1 LAQAQA
7 TSRQVFLN
15 QAAQCEGRSP
25 LYAEMLRR
33 YADDPVAAEI
43 VGPEPEWD
51 APLRL
56 LGGLHYLV
64 LGGRADW
71 DDPLEQH
78 RGFLSDFV
86 ATQGV
91 QTNEVQR
98 SWVLLPLLL
107 RVAQRTGVEVFDLV
121 ELGPSAGL
129 NLVWDRY
136 GYRYEAG
143 EWGAVDARL
152 RFEGEE
158 RQPIPGDLLDQ
169 RPAVRARVG
178 IDRAPIDV
186 TSEHGARLLRSFV
199 WAGQDERLR
208 RLDEAIEAVRIDPP
222 ELVQGDYVEE
232 LPEVLAGLPL
242 DGLTV
247 VFQTASFGYIGD
259 EGRARVR
266 SVLEEAGADRR
277 LAFISTGK
285 PRAPEEDCW
294 GLRLAYW
301 PGGEREFA
309 GHADFHGSWL
319 QWQL

>member
-1 LAQAQA
+1 
-7 TSRQVFLN
+7 
-15 QAAQCEGRSP
+15 
-25 LYAEMLRR
+25 
-33 YADDPVAAEI
+33 VAAEI

-56 LGGLHYLV
+56 LGGLHFLV
-64 LGGRADW
+64 LAEEAGW
-71 DDPLEQH
+71 DDSLAEH
-78 RGFLSDFV
+78 KDFLREFV

-107 RVAQRTGVEVFDLV
+107 RIAQRTGAQTFDLV

-136 GYRYEAG
+136 HYSYEAG
-143 EWGAVDARL
+143 EWGPQDALL

-158 RQPIPGDLLDQ
+158 RRPVPAELLELE
-169 RPAVRARVG
+169 PSVRRRVG

-186 TSEHGARLLRSFV
+186 TTEEGARLLRCFV
-199 WAGQDERLR
+199 WAGQDERIE
-208 RLDEAIEAVRIDPP
+208 RLDRAVEALRLDPP
-222 ELVQGDYVEE
+222 ELVRGDFVEL
-232 LPEVLAGLPL
+232 LPDVLAAQPA

-247 VFQTASFGYIGD
+247 VFQTATLGYVGD
-259 EGRARVR
+259 EGRTRVR
-266 SVLEEAGADRR
+266 TALDEAGRDRP

-285 PRAPEEDCW
+285 PRTEKDCW
-294 GLRLAYW
+294 GLRLVYW

-309 GHADFHGSWL
+309 GHADFHGNWL
-319 QWQL
+319 QWEL